1 MKEEG
6 SGGGGC
12 GGRGG
17 GRGFGGLIP
26 FSWPWAPFLE
36 SPDYFSGPKTCSM
49 LVLFAFKIY
58 VSIILKLSLNE
69 AKLAGLWAR
78 NCATIQQVSISKFA
92 FGPETLPGLSRNGPW
107 KREIIREGF
116 Y

>member
-36 SPDYFSGPKTCSM
+36 RPDYFSAPKTCFM
-49 LVLFAFKIY
+49 LVLFAFKI
-58 VSIILKLSLNE
+58 
-69 AKLAGLWAR
+69 
-78 NCATIQQVSISKFA
+78 
-92 FGPETLPGLSRNGPW
+92 
-107 KREIIREGF
+107 
-116 Y
+116 